1 MNSYRIIYI
10 ATLIRKSLSGEMT
23 PEEQNELDA
32 WLDESPRHRELY
44 DKYKNPDFLL
54 SVDIEKDL
62 AESQEAYSE
71 FMRRLN
77 SKKAV
82 RHISRNRY
90 LVAAVFIAFV
100 CISSIFLYLLSDQDS
115 LTITPDHNALLRQ
128 QPSDSVATDSA
139 NIMLITADGKKIPM
153 RDPKAMLTV
162 SSGSIK
168 LGDQSIDA
176 HSASGVSPSE
186 VVYNTLKIVRGK
198 RFKMQLSDGT
208 LVWLNADSEI
218 KFPNRFDK
226 KERTVSVKGELFFDV
241 AKDKEH
247 PFIVETPTGK
257 ISVLGTA
264 FNVYCYQDEV
274 PVTTLVRGKISY
286 SLGQESVILNSGQQC
301 RVENNKLSVKNVD
314 TYEYVSWINEVI
326 VFKDKTLNEIM
337 NTLSRLYDVNIQY
350 EDPSLKRLPFTGS
363 FKQYEHLDD
372 IIRMIEECGLIHIKQ
387 KDNNLIISK

>member
-1 MNSYRIIYI
+1 MNSQRIIYI
-10 ATLIRKSLSGEMT
+10 ATLIRKSISGELT
-23 PEEQNELDA
+23 SKELNELDA
-32 WLDESPRHRELY
+32 WLDESPRHQELF
-44 DKYKNPDFLL
+44 DKYKSPDFLS
-54 SVDIEKDL
+54 SVDFEKDL
-62 AESQEAYSE
+62 MESQQAYSE
-71 FMRRLN
+71 FMYRLN
-77 SKKAV
+77 PKTTV
-82 RHISRNRY
+82 RRITRNRY

-100 CISSIFLYLLSDQDS
+100 CISSILLYVLSYKGVP
-115 LTITPDHNALLRQ
+115 TITSDNLALLQ
-128 QPSDSVATDSA
+128 QQADSMAADST
-139 NIMLITADGKKIPM
+139 NIVLITADGKKIPM

-162 SSGSIK
+162 SSGTITV
-168 LGDQSIDA
+168 GEQSIDA
-176 HSASGVSPSE
+176 SSQSTVPSSE
-186 VVYNTLKIVRGK
+186 VVYNTLKILRGK

-247 PFIVETPTGK
+247 PFIVETPNGK

-274 PVTTLVRGKISY
+274 PVTTLVRGKIAY
-286 SLGQESVILNSGQQC
+286 SLGKESVILNSGQQC

-314 TYEYVSWINEVI
+314 TYEYVSWIDEVI

-350 EDPSLKRLPFTGS
+350 EDQSLKRLPFTGS

-372 IIRMIEECGLIHIKQ
+372 IIRMIEECGLIHIRQ
-387 KDNNLIISK
+387 ENNKLIISK